1 MKTFKATINDQG
13 RTLFRYLTKM
23 FPDVP
28 LSRLEKLFRKKDIKI
43 NGKRINDKKYKISE
57 HDEIVV
63 YGIYS
68 QDKSSQVVK
77 ANIQFKVIYEDKNIV
92 LVEKKSGVQ
101 IHDYDNS
108 LDQQVLAYL
117 KYKPTDS
124 FKPSHIGRLDKVTS
138 GIMVYGKTYDAV
150 RQIND
155 ASSKLKKIYQFRS
168 DLKAPITTT
177 FNIAHDEEN
186 MREVCGDE
194 GKTTKTI
201 FFFEDG
207 KKYAEL
213 KTGRKHQIRAS
224 LSKLGFPIYGDVK
237 YGGKRERRV
246 YLHATL
252 LRFDGLSG
260 DLEYLNKQ
268 EFRSRPEW

>member
-1 MKTFKATINDQG
+1 MKTFKATRNDEG

-28 LSRLEKLFRKKDIKI
+28 LSRIEKLFRKKDIKL
-43 NGKRINDKKYKISE
+43 NGKRINDKKYKLKE

-68 QDKSSQVVK
+68 QDKSSKVIK
-77 ANIQFKVIYEDKNIV
+77 ANIQFKAIYEDQNIL
-92 LVEKKSGVQ
+92 LVEKKAGVQ
-101 IHDYDNS
+101 VHDFENS

-124 FKPSHIGRLDKVTS
+124 FKPSHVGRLDKVTS
-138 GIMVYGKTYDAV
+138 GIMIYGKTYDAV
-150 RQIND
+150 RQLNNS
-155 ASSKLKKIYQFRS
+155 SSKLKKIYQFKS
-168 DLKAPITTT
+168 DLKQPITTT
-177 FNIAHDEEN
+177 FKIRHDEEN
-186 MREVCGDE
+186 MREVCGE
-194 GKTTKTI
+194 NGKTTETV

-207 KKYAEL
+207 KKYAEI

-224 LSKLGFPIYGDVK
+224 LSKLGKPIFGDVR

-246 YLHATL
+246 YLHSTYL
-252 LRFDGLSG
+252 KINGLSG
-260 DLEYLNKQ
+260 ELDYLNGQ
-268 EFRSRPEW
+268 EFRSKPEW